1 MRPSI
6 FVINSLSRIVNLI
19 PLKKLFQ
26 TTQRNFGVGV
36 VHSLRVLSFS
46 YLVFSDGPESAPTV
60 TNRREVRGTK
70 NVRSSGFLIDGQKVQ
85 TRVAL
90 DIAVRFAPP
99 SAIFIRRKIASEK
112 RTTDAL
118 LSRYPSNPK
127 NNYYP

>member
-46 YLVFSDGPESAPTV
+46 YLVYSDGPESAPTV